1 MRIHFII
8 LALTPAL
15 AACEMGQSTTADGTP
30 LLARPTDSAV
40 NNTDLL
46 SDRPMAIAVDPDGCM
61 HWVGD
66 DGAEGYANARYD
78 PVTGEPVCTDR
89 LPPGAVISDPQ
100 RTGFIDILP

>member
-1 MRIHFII
+1 MRINFII

-15 AACEMGQSTTADGTP
+15 AACDAGLSTTADGDR

-46 SDRPMAIAVDPDGCM
+46 SDRPMAVAIDPDGCM
-61 HWVGD
+61 HWLGD
-66 DGAEGYANARYD
+66 DGTEGYANARYD
-78 PVTGEPVCTDR
+78 PVTGKPVCTDR

-100 RTGFIDILP
+100 RTELVDLLP